1 MIIVLEYKDGIVE
14 ELHEMPRLGH
24 KFNGNRPTNIITTGV
39 EKFDETGR
47 CLTSEYSLLINL
59 LEKNGTVVATE
70 LKIVYDEILGRYMY
84 YRDNMEKKY
93 HKFIVAKKD
102 KEEFERLH
110 NNLVVP
116 KWYIETK

>member
-14 ELHEMPRLGH
+14 ELYEMPIPGH
-24 KFNGNRPTNIITTGV
+24 KVNGNRPTNIITTGV

-47 CLTSEYSLLINL
+47 YLTSEYSLLINL

-93 HKFIVAKKD
+93 HKFIDAKKD
-102 KEEFERLH
+102 KEEFERLY